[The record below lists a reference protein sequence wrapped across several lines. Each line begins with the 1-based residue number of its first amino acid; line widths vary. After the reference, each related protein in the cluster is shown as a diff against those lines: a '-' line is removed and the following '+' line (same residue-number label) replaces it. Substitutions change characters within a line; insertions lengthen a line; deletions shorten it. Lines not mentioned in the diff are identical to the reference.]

1 MHFRRRWAEPADLG
15 WKALAVNLSDIA
27 AMGGRPRWALVAL
40 AGPKGTTAEEIEAF
54 YAGALELASA
64 HETVIVGG
72 DTSSSPAGWMIN
84 VTLLG
89 EATAPLLRSTA
100 RPGDTLAVT
109 GALGRSAAGL
119 AVLERET
126 APSGVEPAALA
137 AVTAAHLRPQPRVR
151 EGMWL
156 AAAGGVTAMM
166 DLSDG
171 VGIDLPRLAGES
183 HAGALIDVEHL
194 RSTTPTRAVA
204 AALGADP
211 LGVGHGWRQR
221 TTSCCWPASR
231 RRSPRLQRGLA
242 ETHRIHLTPI
252 GEVTAER
259 RRRPLAGARARV
271 TVARGFEALRRAA
284 GSEWGR
290 RVIDSV
296 LLQLL
301 SLFALVACSAL
312 LTGAEAAYFSLGRAR
327 LKRMTG
333 QRTESGG
340 SPPSSSAPTISWSRW
355 WSASR

>member
-1 MHFRRRWAEPADLG
+1 
-15 WKALAVNLSDIA
+15 
-27 AMGGRPRWALVAL
+27 
-40 AGPKGTTAEEIEAF
+40 
-54 YAGALELASA
+54 
-64 HETVIVGG
+64 
-72 DTSSSPAGWMIN
+72 MIN

-137 AVTAAHLRPQPRVR
+137 AMTAAHLRPQPRVR

-194 RSTTPTRAVA
+194 PLDDATRAVA

-211 LGVGHGWRQR
+211 LAWATGGGEDYELLLA
-221 TTSCCWPASR
+221 CEPAALA
-231 RRSPRLQRGLA
+231 RLQRGLA

-252 GEVTAER
+252 GEVTASGDGVR
-259 RRRPLAGARARV
+259 WRAHGREV
-271 TVARGFEALRRAA
+271 TVARGFEHFAERPAA
-284 GSEWGR
+284 S
-290 RVIDSV
+290 
-296 LLQLL
+296 
-301 SLFALVACSAL
+301 
-312 LTGAEAAYFSLGRAR
+312 GAGA
-327 LKRMTG
+327 
-333 QRTESGG
+333 
-340 SPPSSSAPTISWSRW
+340 
-355 WSASR
+355 